1 MLSLFELAV
10 IRDLE
15 AVPTLLAPELTLLA
29 AAPLDC
35 HADALAAGIV
45 GSTSPDNAAQRCA
58 RSRRLTGVTL
68 WTGEVMRESY

>member
-10 IRDLE
+10 IGDLE
-15 AVPTLLAPELTLLA
+15 AVPTLLAPVLTQLV
-29 AAPLDC
+29 AAPLDWQP
-35 HADALAAGIV
+35 DALAAGIV

-68 WTGEVMRESY
+68 RTGEVMRESY